1 MGLAELFVTDDLEI
15 PYDPQAYQDQTD
27 PPPPLPGNYRFQVL
41 GNLVP
46 KKEFGS
52 DKPKI
57 EDGKYPVLQINRV
70 KILEPEEAVR
80 EFAVFSE
87 VATKPNAF
95 RGGGNPTSVLT
106 DLLRSLDQTI
116 PAPTLADRIQA
127 VEEQIALGTPFTAK
141 IDWDVYDTAY
151 ADEQFEAQGFTRQ
164 NAKAAVTAGT
174 LSEATFKAI
183 HKAARRTQKDCEIVV
198 KGDGTLSL
206 NPRVPSKAENGGLL
220 TMKVKISRY
229 YPSLEADRTPLG
241 PMRLKAKGN

>member
-87 VATKPNAF
+87 VSTKPVAY
-95 RGGGNPTSVLT
+95 RGGVNPTSKLT
-106 DLLRSLDQTI
+106 DFLRSLDSTI
-116 PAPTLADRIQA
+116 QAPTLADRIQA

-141 IDWDVYDTAY
+141 IDWTVYDTPFATQ
-151 ADEQFEAQGFTRQ
+151 EFEKLGYTAAG
-164 NAKAAVTAGT
+164 AKAAVDAGN
-174 LSEATFKAI
+174 LAKATFQAV
-183 HKAARRTQKDCEIVV
+183 HDGARRTQKDCQIIV

-206 NPRVPSKAENGGLL
+206 DPKVPSKAENGGML

-241 PMRLKAKGN
+241 PMRLKAKN